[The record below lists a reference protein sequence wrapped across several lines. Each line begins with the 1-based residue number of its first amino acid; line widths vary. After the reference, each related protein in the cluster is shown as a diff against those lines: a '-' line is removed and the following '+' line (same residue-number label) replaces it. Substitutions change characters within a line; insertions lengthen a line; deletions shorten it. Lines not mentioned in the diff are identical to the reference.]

1 MDYMIELLKWIV
13 IGFVISGMSEFVSE
27 LLYEFVSDKLNKLV
41 RLLLS
46 LVIYILSC
54 PKCFTFWM
62 IVILTGDVLGAC
74 VAAYVVSGLKK
85 IEYKLVG
92 GTKL

>member
-1 MDYMIELLKWIV
+1 
-13 IGFVISGMSEFVSE
+13 
-27 LLYEFVSDKLNKLV
+27 
-41 RLLLS
+41 
-46 LVIYILSC
+46 
-54 PKCFTFWM
+54 M